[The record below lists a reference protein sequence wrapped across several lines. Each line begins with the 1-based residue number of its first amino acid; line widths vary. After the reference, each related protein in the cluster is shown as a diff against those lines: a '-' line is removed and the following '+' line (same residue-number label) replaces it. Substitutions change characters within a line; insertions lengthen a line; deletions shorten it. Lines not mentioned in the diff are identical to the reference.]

1 MNISTISAWLFALFF
16 GIVGLAVASPT
27 SGDPPSDPL
36 EQLASGADPVFNFTF
51 GIGPNTGSGSLNTV
65 DLGGGSFHA
74 IGGSL
79 TVTGGLDVGTY
90 PLFAGGPAPTLS
102 PSGAF
107 IFDNL
112 LFPSINPALDV
123 NGLLFLGSGLE
134 INIWSPSGS
143 ANDYEF
149 GSCVI
154 NNGCASGNYNVVDED
169 PRATFSVTVPEP
181 ATLALLGVGLAGLGF
196 SRRKQ

>member
-1 MNISTISAWLFALFF
+1 MNIFTISAWLFALLFAS
-16 GIVGLAVASPT
+16 VGLAVASPI
-27 SGDPPSDPL
+27 SGVPLPDPL
-36 EQLASGADPVFNFTF
+36 EQLASGPDPIFNFTF

-74 IGGSL
+74 VGGSL

-90 PLFAGGPAPTLS
+90 PLFAGGPAPTVS

-112 LFPSINPALDV
+112 LFPSINPALDI
-123 NGLLFLGSGLE
+123 NGLFFIGSGLE
-134 INIWSPSGS
+134 INIWGIS

-149 GSCVI
+149 SSCVI
-154 NNGCASGNYNVVDED
+154 NNGCARGIYNVTDED
-169 PRATFSVTVPEP
+169 PHATFSVTVPEP
-181 ATLALLGVGLAGLGF
+181 ATLALLGIGLAGLGF

>member
-1 MNISTISAWLFALFF
+1 MNIATISSWLLALSF

-36 EQLASGADPVFNFTF
+36 EQLASGPDPVFNFTF

-65 DLGGGSFHA
+65 DLGGGTFHA
-74 IGGSL
+74 TGGSL

-90 PLFAGGPAPTLS
+90 PLFAGGPAPSLS

-107 IFDNL
+107 SFDNL

-123 NGLLFLGSGLE
+123 YGLLFIGSGLE
-134 INIWSPSGS
+134 INIWGISP
-143 ANDYEF
+143 NDYEF

-154 NNGCASGNYNVVDED
+154 NNGCARGVYNVLDED
-169 PRATFSVTVPEP
+169 PHATFSVTVPEP